1 MISGVVLGDMA
12 KNLRGGYCH
21 GLKKKSAPFI
31 IGVAGGTASGKV
43 RLTNSSLFN
52 LTIPVGYPYDNY
64 YSTGALQV

>member
-1 MISGVVLGDMA
+1 MLGDMA

-21 GLKKKSAPFI
+21 GLKKKAAPFI

-43 RLTNSSLFN
+43 CLNNSLVKPHYTSRLH
-52 LTIPVGYPYDNY
+52 PYDNY